1 MLNMRKC
8 LQRLSKKETDK
19 QWGKDFPET
28 MTIKME
34 SGRWEEIFSQSGGG
48 SSRKEDQLVSRC
60 KRAWCIQVLHSSM
73 SRKVPC
79 QEQRKTAQKMK
90 GCLGD
95 GREGGSSGETQSDL
109 DACFVTLSFSIS
121 MKKKVI
127 ACSGGCKALVDTG
140 ISLILGP
147 RRLVSN
153 IQKLISATPQGSEVK
168 GHGPGSL
175 PVFTHKKVLQG
186 QPLSLCL

>member
-1 MLNMRKC
+1 M
-8 LQRLSKKETDK
+8 
-19 QWGKDFPET
+19 
-28 MTIKME
+28 
-34 SGRWEEIFSQSGGG
+34 
-48 SSRKEDQLVSRC
+48 SRC
-60 KRAWCIQVLHSSM
+60 KRAWCIQELHSRM
-73 SRKVPC
+73 TRKVPC
-79 QEQRKTAQKMK
+79 QEQRKRGQETK
-90 GCLGD
+90 GCLED
-95 GREGGSSGETQSDL
+95 SREGGSSGETQSDL

-186 QPLSLCL
+186 QPLHKKVLQGQPLSLCL